1 MTPPEG
7 TDAIDAALQ
16 AEFREGFYPDRPAG
30 WIEDVI
36 DESDDVTADVA
47 GHLKAIADGRRDF
60 VYPGHDAAV
69 FRILEKLVP
78 ERGLRRGA
86 DIGCATGCFPAM
98 QVAAGIQS
106 CTVFEVR
113 EAEANDERVQVR
125 VQDLTYATDLEPEFD
140 LITCLSTIEHIGL
153 GRYGDPI
160 DPWGDVKMAAN
171 LARLLRPG
179 GVMLLSFPSGPGC
192 VVWNKHRIYSP
203 LRRASLINGLTE
215 VARVR
220 DRSLY
225 GQLRHRAAVG
235 LGKPGAFTQ
244 PIFVLTPGSG

>member
-1 MTPPEG
+1 
-7 TDAIDAALQ
+7 
-16 AEFREGFYPDRPAG
+16 
-30 WIEDVI
+30 VV

-47 GHLKAIADGRRDF
+47 GHLKAIAGGQRDF
-60 VYPGHDAAV
+60 AYPGHDSAV
-69 FRILEKLVP
+69 FRILEELVP

-98 QVAAGIQS
+98 QIAAGIES

-125 VQDLTYATDLEPEFD
+125 VQDLTDATDLEPEFD

-153 GRYGDPI
+153 GRYGDPV
-160 DPWGDVKMAAN
+160 DPWGDMKMAAN

-203 LRRASLINGLTE
+203 LRRDDLIRGLKL
-215 VARVR
+215 VRRVR

-225 GQLRHRAAVG
+225 RQLRHRAAAA
-235 LGKPGAFTQ
+235 LGKRGGFTQ
-244 PIFVLTPGSG
+244 PIYVLERARPRPRALSR